1 MPNRKK
7 VEKLTTTQVEKMIGK
22 MHANNRAKHEEAIR
36 IQNEGLKSELE
47 GYEFKPRINQT
58 SLDLAATM
66 KPIAERMPE
75 MVAEKQ
81 RILARKREDRDKEE
95 QATASFKPT
104 RQVPSAAANAV
115 TSRPH
120 HSHAIVTLWSRYS
133 HTMVTL

>member
-1 MPNRKK
+1 MPQRKK
-7 VEKLTTTQVEKMIGK
+7 VDKLTSTQVEKMITK
-22 MHANNRAKHEEAIR
+22 MHANNRTKHEEAIR

-47 GYEFKPRINQT
+47 GYEFKPKINQT

-95 QATASFKPT
+95 AATASFKPT
-104 RQVPSAAANAV
+104 RIGAKTSDKYLKKMGRSAMAGRK
-115 TSRPH
+115 TFSSIIR
-120 HSHAIVTLWSRYS
+120 RK
-133 HTMVTL
+133 